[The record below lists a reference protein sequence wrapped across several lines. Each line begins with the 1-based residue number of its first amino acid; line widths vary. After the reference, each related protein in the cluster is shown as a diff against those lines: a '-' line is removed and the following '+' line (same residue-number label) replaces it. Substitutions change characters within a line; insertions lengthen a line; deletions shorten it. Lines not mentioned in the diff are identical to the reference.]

1 MWNVFSMKTMR
12 IQFEKKSFAVLNNTY
27 SITYSKT
34 TTYLSNFSSYA
45 VDVIDL
51 HDPQRVKRRPDDV
64 KILFSNGNFTQDE
77 FLISKVELRLYKEQ
91 TDDNL
96 GVYSLITSFVETN
109 NGSVEM
115 IYDEGYRGDD
125 SLMRAFTF
133 LTSNLGISG
142 IILRSVISLR
152 EKIN

>member
-1 MWNVFSMKTMR
+1 M
-12 IQFEKKSFAVLNNTY
+12 
-27 SITYSKT
+27 
-34 TTYLSNFSSYA
+34 
-45 VDVIDL
+45 DVIDL

-91 TDDNL
+91 TDNNL